1 KMKNKKWKIEKTKCA
16 SDCGPFRLLENGQRN
31 AERVYLR
38 LAQETRVREPREKY
52 GRLARKIGAEIF
64 GVSNDAEDEA
74 TFESGV
80 GRNSSS
86 GGDGCVLWRGE
97 RAGEQAGETGSGF
110 ARGPEAR
117 LSRED
122 GISGE
127 AGAVH
132 TGLSEMDSRRARAE
146 WTDRGLDGREAF
158 CEWKRSELAARYWG
172 YVRVCLRSACWRG
185 DA

>member
-1 KMKNKKWKIEKTKCA
+1 MKNKKWKIEKTKCA

-74 TFESGV
+74 TFESGL

-86 GGDGCVLWRGE
+86 GGGGCVLWRGGG
-97 RAGEQAGETGSGF
+97 RGGGGRGAGEG
-110 ARGPEAR
+110 
-117 LSRED
+117 
-122 GISGE
+122 
-127 AGAVH
+127 V
-132 TGLSEMDSRRARAE
+132 
-146 WTDRGLDGREAF
+146 
-158 CEWKRSELAARYWG
+158 
-172 YVRVCLRSACWRG
+172 
-185 DA
+185 